1 MLGLNTSE
9 FSFTKN
15 SHENKA
21 FLSSGNLT
29 LAQSIQPKF
38 LKILDR
44 FGPTGKVSKK
54 TGPPFEGSQY
64 MTIGLAGCRIWL
76 FFVVILG
83 MRDESR
89 SGMREF

>member
-38 LKILDR
+38 PKILDR

-54 TGPPFEGSQY
+54 LDHLLRVHRFGGMPD
-64 MTIGLAGCRIWL
+64 LAIFRGDTWDA
-76 FFVVILG
+76 G
-83 MRDESR
+83 
-89 SGMREF
+89 